1 MNISKVSAVKRFKN
15 LLFSLVLLTPILVQ
29 AAGMGVSVPV
39 TITETE
45 RLDYSNV
52 NLSDA
57 TYRYEPSSGLGFV
70 FDSNIGKN
78 RDFSY
83 RLNLEYTLSELE
95 SSNRLYSETFSKHK
109 YNIVNTFA
117 FSVYHSRYVRF
128 WVGPRIN
135 VQYEHM
141 SSSSNIRRQN
151 SYGIGLAAA
160 TGVNIMLARTV
171 ALAADLDYHGTL
183 LFGGEKYR
191 DYDGTTIEG
200 ETHYSVYGGTNKGVT
215 ARFYLLF
222 RFGEQYEQNEK
233 EISSRSVIDDSL

>member
-1 MNISKVSAVKRFKN
+1 MNLSRASAIEPFNRVLFSF
-15 LLFSLVLLTPILVQ
+15 LLFTPILLK

-45 RLDYSNV
+45 RLNYSNV

-57 TYRYEPSSGLGFV
+57 TYHYEPSAGLGFV
-70 FDSNIGKN
+70 FDSNIGQN

-83 RLNLEYTLSELE
+83 RLNFEYTLSKLE
-95 SSNRLYSETFSKHK
+95 SSNRLYSERFSKHK

-117 FSVYHSRYVRF
+117 FSVYHARYVRF

-135 VQYEHM
+135 VQFEHM

-160 TGVNIMLARTV
+160 TGVNVMLGRTV
-171 ALAADLDYHGTL
+171 ALAADLGYHGSL
-183 LFGGEKYR
+183 LFGGERYR
-191 DYDGTTIEG
+191 DYDGTTIEE
-200 ETHYSVYGGTNKGVT
+200 ETHYSVYGGTNKGLT

-222 RFGEQYEQNEK
+222 RFGERYEQNE
-233 EISSRSVIDDSL
+233 EEFSDRSVIDDSL

>member
-1 MNISKVSAVKRFKN
+1 MNIFRASVIEPFKK
-15 LLFSLVLLTPILVQ
+15 LLFTFLLLTPILLK

-57 TYRYEPSSGLGFV
+57 TYRYEPGAGLGFV
-70 FDSNIGKN
+70 FDSNIGQN

-83 RLNLEYTLSELE
+83 RLNLEYTLNKLE

-117 FSVYHSRYVRF
+117 FSIYHSRYVRF

-151 SYGIGLAAA
+151 SYGIGLAAT
-160 TGVNIMLARTV
+160 TGVNIMLGRTV

-183 LFGGEKYR
+183 LFGGENYR
-191 DYDGTTIEG
+191 DYDGTTIEE

-222 RFGEQYEQNEK
+222 RFGEQYEQNGK
-233 EISSRSVIDDSL
+233 EFPNRSVIDDSL

>member
-1 MNISKVSAVKRFKN
+1 MNISKASALEPLNK
-15 LLFSLVLLTPILVQ
+15 LLLSLLLLTPILLN
-29 AAGMGVSVPV
+29 AAGMGISVPI

-52 NLSDA
+52 NRSDA
-57 TYRYEPSSGLGFV
+57 TYHYEPSAGLGFV
-70 FDSNIGKN
+70 FDSNIGQN

-83 RLNLEYTLSELE
+83 RLNFEYTMSELE

-109 YNIVNTFA
+109 YNVVNTFA
-117 FSVYHSRYVRF
+117 FSVYHARYVRF

-160 TGVNIMLARTV
+160 TGVNVMLGRTV

-183 LFGGEKYR
+183 LFGGENYR
-191 DYDGTTIEG
+191 DYDGVTME
-200 ETHYSVYGGTNKGVT
+200 ENTHYSVYGGTNKGVT
-215 ARFYLLF
+215 ARLYLLF
-222 RFGEQYEQNEK
+222 RFGEHYEQNE
-233 EISSRSVIDDSL
+233 EDFSNRSVIDDSL